1 MLRVDINLVFTIIN
15 LLILFIA
22 LRIFLFKPVQKIIA
36 QRQADADKEFD
47 DAAKEKEEAAKL
59 KAEYEKTIEN
69 ANTEKKIV
77 ISDAR
82 KTANKEY
89 QRIIDDANNQAKVIR
104 EEAIRDAN
112 TQKDRIIGNAKQE
125 IADLVVNATEK
136 IIASKD
142 GVDKDIY
149 DKFLDKAGDK

>member
-59 KAEYEKTIEN
+59 KAE
-69 ANTEKKIV
+69 
-77 ISDAR
+77 
-82 KTANKEY
+82 
-89 QRIIDDANNQAKVIR
+89 
-104 EEAIRDAN
+104 
-112 TQKDRIIGNAKQE
+112 
-125 IADLVVNATEK
+125 
-136 IIASKD
+136 
-142 GVDKDIY
+142 
-149 DKFLDKAGDK
+149 